1 MLLGIVLVLVSCKRF
16 YLAVTQS
23 KISLFGKALQQT
35 PKTKTLWG
43 LFMKAAVLMKF
54 SMPDRLQAKFRQLL
68 CVWMG

>member
-1 MLLGIVLVLVSCKRF
+1 MLLSTVLVLVNCKGF
-16 YLAVTQS
+16 HMAVTQS
-23 KISLFGKALQQT
+23 KTSLLGKALQLA

-43 LFMKAAVLMKF
+43 LFMKAEVLMKF